1 MKPNRTCASLSMNFY
16 MNTGK
21 TIPGHVPG
29 RTPQRG
35 QDNSSR
41 YKYEPIGAGS
51 EKGHAIVPTKLAQK
65 PYLWMTKYRAA
76 STLDMGIPEYDQKYG
91 SSTGWERFCED
102 AQQIRPAPIDGV
114 GVLLAHLLLFALRL
128 LVTIAI
134 RVLLVWFLQ
143 PVLVVASIF
152 AFLYELLFDL
162 NPPLDWQRTPRYFF
176 RPKFATLLF
185 SANLVASVFHV
196 FLGIFVL
203 SQCNKSTWRTNGS
216 GEGDG
221 YVRLPVWLQIIDI
234 KTSCASGGGVSG
246 TSDAPFELYP
256 RSVKAQCQEGM
267 NWASLLLDN
276 EFCAANQADDG
287 VQSLGI
293 NLTAYTAIF
302 FLLSGG
308 FHLLNM
314 VIILVEVSGYPC
326 VHGFFRRLNLKYLEN
341 IDECR
346 QPLRWIEYSFSASI
360 MMVIVSFFSGVR
372 DVRMLLALF
381 GLMFCVITYGWVC
394 ECLSSPKQAAI
405 KVEEPTQTA
414 DGTTTTIAKMKF
426 ARDSKT
432 SADPKLGTNIH
443 TQSRMAIL
451 EFAVLVLVWSIPFW
465 MISEFA
471 NGSYDSTNAPTEGQ
485 QAKFLEVAKT
495 GLLTWAYSCGVI
507 SVIYLIEGVLPDF
520 EYDPPT
526 EDAFDGPVK
535 EWSIQGRPFS
545 AIVRLAP
552 NLLGYI
558 PYAIAWSIPM
568 STFYYTKEY
577 YGCDGGERSSKCPPD
592 FVDYIVTAQFLL
604 FSVFSIVSIYQQLN
618 ETRVGLRYA
627 WGELLYIALSLASKG
642 ILGALLIGNIL
653 FVSGSIDQSLV
664 SGSGNETGS
673 ESSVSEFASLRN
685 ALCLREACTNA
696 SEEWFQ
702 CTSEES
708 GRFYTRQIGAF
719 NHVTNNGSCA
729 VWGALR
735 EGGCEGYVF

>member
-1 MKPNRTCASLSMNFY
+1 MRLNRTRSSSSMNFY
-16 MNTGK
+16 MNTRN
-21 TIPGHVPG
+21 TVPGHVPG
-29 RTPQRG
+29 RAPQQG
-35 QDNSSR
+35 KHSYPR
-41 YKYEPIGAGS
+41 YNYEPIGPEPS
-51 EKGHAIVPTKLAQK
+51 QKGVAIATLK
-65 PYLWMTKYRAA
+65 PINSYLWMTKYRAA
-76 STLDMGIPEYDQKYG
+76 STLDMGIPEYAPEDSGLTGLRRFRDDIDAIRKG
-91 SSTGWERFCED
+91 SLGHVF
-102 AQQIRPAPIDGV
+102 
-114 GVLLAHLLLFALRL
+114 VLLAHLLLFALRL

-134 RVLLVWFLQ
+134 RILLVWFLQ

-152 AFLYELLFDL
+152 AFLHELLSSTAFTVD
-162 NPPLDWQRTPRYFF
+162 PRAFL

-185 SANLVASVFHV
+185 SANFVAFVFHG

-203 SQCNKSTWRTNGS
+203 SQCNKSTWRRNGS

-221 YVRLPVWLQIIDI
+221 YVRLPVWLQILDI
-234 KTSCASGGGVSG
+234 KTSCASGGGVGG

-276 EFCAANQADDG
+276 EFCTANQTDDG

-302 FLLSGG
+302 FFLSAG

-314 VIILVEVSGYPC
+314 VIILVEVSDFQR
-326 VHGFFRRLNLKYLEN
+326 VHGWFRTLNLKYLEN
-341 IDECR
+341 IDKCR

-394 ECLSSPKQAAI
+394 ECLSSPE
-405 KVEEPTQTA
+405 KVYKVAEETTVS
-414 DGTTTTIAKMKF
+414 GTTTSAKTIYIIKVF
-426 ARDSKT
+426 VREDSNASVDT
-432 SADPKLGTNIH
+432 DPKMGTYIDKQ
-443 TQSRMAIL
+443 TAMQILESAIL
-451 EFAVLVLVWSIPFW
+451 LLVWFLPFW
-465 MISEFA
+465 MIYEFA

-495 GLLTWAYSCGVI
+495 GLLTWGYSCGVI
-507 SVIYLIEGVLPDF
+507 SVIYLIEGVLK
-520 EYDPPT
+520 PT
-526 EDAFDGPVK
+526 FTTIADASDGPVK
-535 EWSIQGRPFS
+535 EWSNRGRPLS

-577 YGCDGGERSSKCPPD
+577 YGCEGGESSGKCPPD
-592 FVDYIVTAQFLL
+592 FVNYIVTAQFLL

-673 ESSVSEFASLRN
+673 EDSVSAFASLRN
-685 ALCLREACTNA
+685 TLCLREECTNA

-702 CTSEES
+702 CKSRES